1 MRLAAPWHN
10 HGGSAGSAEPRRS
23 RKGDCLVCHHR
34 RRATIGVPMTAP
46 RTSEESFTAGAGWLG
61 TLDEVARAL
70 GRTHPGAG
78 HRPVLDRTVAG
89 QLTADFAHLLFP
101 EQFADPHG
109 GHGSLGVRHRLWV
122 LGRAAWNLAHLVHD
136 LGAHDCPHDTPC
148 PLLPLAMDTA
158 QQFVRDL
165 PHLRDTLLLDAEAAV
180 ERDPATDSAAE
191 VITTYPGFLATL
203 VYRTAHRLWEL
214 GVPLL
219 PRTMAEWAHSQTGI
233 DIHPA
238 AQIGPRF
245 FIDHGT
251 GVVIGET
258 TAVGAGVTLYQ
269 GVTLGALSFP
279 RDAAGHVVREAKRH
293 PTLEDGVTVYAE
305 ATILGGHTVV
315 GHHSEVGGNVWL
327 TDTIPPY
334 SRVVAPSHVERRRRA
349 GAADPLPPAD

>member
-1 MRLAAPWHN
+1 M
-10 HGGSAGSAEPRRS
+10 SARNLPRR
-23 RKGDCLVCHHR
+23 
-34 RRATIGVPMTAP
+34 
-46 RTSEESFTAGAGWLG
+46 ESAALASWLG
-61 TLDEVARAL
+61 TLDEAARAL
-70 GRTHPGAG
+70 GRTNPGAG
-78 HRPVLDRTVAG
+78 VRPVLDRTVAG
-89 QLTADFAHLLFP
+89 QLVADFAHVLFP

-109 GHGSLGVRHRLWV
+109 GHGSLAARHRLWV
-122 LGRAAWNLAHLVHD
+122 LGRAAWQLAHLVHD
-136 LGAHDCPHDTPC
+136 LGAHECPANAPC
-148 PLLPLAMDTA
+148 PRLPTAVDTA
-158 QQFVRDL
+158 QHLVQDLPRIRDL
-165 PHLRDTLLLDAEAAV
+165 LLLDAEAAV
-180 ERDPATDSAAE
+180 HRDPATDSVAE

-258 TAVGAGVTLYQ
+258 TTVGAGVTLYQ
-269 GVTLGALSFP
+269 GVTLGAVSFP
-279 RDAAGHVVREAKRH
+279 RDEAGHVVREAKRH

-305 ATILGGHTVV
+305 ATILGGATVV

-327 TDTIPPY
+327 TDSVPPY
-334 SRVVAPSHVERRRRA
+334 SLVVAPAHVEQRRRS
-349 GAADPLPPAD
+349 GPLESLPPED